1 MHAPISWGA
10 PMTEY
15 DPTAL
20 VELLSHAV
28 ESSSVAQTI
37 DQITTYV
44 AQSFDTPHVGVTLI
58 RHGGRTFETAGPTSD
73 VVQRADELQ
82 NQLREGP
89 CVEAST
95 QSRTLVSN
103 DIASDLRWRHWG
115 PRTAKLGL
123 RSVLSSEIHA
133 GGRRIG
139 ALNIYGD
146 ANRDFTRDDLETAQ
160 MFTSHA
166 GAALLVSE
174 KLVSLAVDL
183 DSRTLIG
190 QAQGVLMQ
198 RYRIDADRAFAILK
212 RHSQDENLRLVLVAK
227 RIIDEVPRD

>member
-1 MHAPISWGA
+1 MNAY
-10 PMTEY
+10 E
-15 DPTAL
+15 PTAL
-20 VELLSHAV
+20 VDLLSHAV

-37 DQITTYV
+37 DQITTYA
-44 AQSFDTPHVGVTLI
+44 AQTFDTPHVGVTLI
-58 RHGGRTFETAGPTSD
+58 RHGGSTFDTAGPTSD
-73 VVQRADELQ
+73 VVRRVDELQ

-103 DIASDLRWRHWG
+103 DVASDTRWRRWG
-115 PRTAKLGL
+115 PRAADLGL

-146 ANRDFTRDDLETAQ
+146 ATRDFTRDDLETAQ

-174 KLVSLAVDL
+174 KLVGLTMAL

-190 QAQGVLMQ
+190 QAQGVLMH

-212 RHSQDENLRLVLVAK
+212 RYSQDENVRLVLVAK
-227 RIIDEVPRD
+227 RIVDEVTRG

>member
-1 MHAPISWGA
+1 MAA
-10 PMTEY
+10 Y

-37 DQITTYV
+37 DQITTYA
-44 AQSFDTPHVGVTLI
+44 AQTFDTPHVGVTLI
-58 RHGGRTFETAGPTSD
+58 RHEGRTFDTAGPTSD
-73 VVQRADELQ
+73 VVRRADELQ

-95 QSRTLVSN
+95 HSRTLVSN
-103 DIASDLRWRHWG
+103 DVASDTRWRRWG
-115 PRTAKLGL
+115 PRAAGLGL

-146 ANRDFTRDDLETAQ
+146 ATRDFTRDDLETAQ

-174 KLVSLAVDL
+174 KLVGLTMAL

-190 QAQGVLMQ
+190 QAQGVLMH
-198 RYRIDADRAFAILK
+198 RYRVDADRAFAILK
-212 RHSQDENLRLVLVAK
+212 RHSQDENIRLVLVAQ
-227 RIIDEVPRD
+227 RIIDEVTRG

>member
-1 MHAPISWGA
+1 MAA
-10 PMTEY
+10 Y

-37 DQITTYV
+37 DQITTYA
-44 AQSFDTPHVGVTLI
+44 AQTFDTPHVGVTII
-58 RHGGRTFETAGPTSD
+58 RHGGRTFDTVGPTSE
-73 VVQRADELQ
+73 VVRRADEMQ

-89 CVEAST
+89 CIEAST

-103 DIASDLRWRHWG
+103 DVASDTRWRRWG
-115 PRTAKLGL
+115 PRTADLGL

-139 ALNIYGD
+139 ALNVYGD
-146 ANRDFTRDDLETAQ
+146 ATRDFTRDDLETAQ

-174 KLVSLAVDL
+174 KLVGLTMAL

-190 QAQGVLMQ
+190 QAQGVLLH
-198 RYRIDADRAFAILK
+198 RYRVDADRAFAILK
-212 RHSQDENLRLVLVAK
+212 RYSQDENIRLVLVAQ
-227 RIIDEVPRD
+227 RIIDEVTAG